1 MISVPSFPDEAQM
14 ARLTAAML
22 LEIEAIHIRP
32 DRPFTLTSGLVSPVY
47 VDCRKIISFPRVRAT
62 VMDFAAS
69 LILRRIGCEQL
80 DSIAGG
86 ETAGIPFAA
95 WLADRLG
102 LPMHYIRKKPKGFG
116 RDAQIEGT
124 PLAGQRTL
132 LVEDLAT
139 NGGSKIT
146 FCDAIRTAGGTVSDS
161 FVIFAY
167 DIFTDT
173 RLRDQGVTLHHLCC
187 WRDVLDFCQNTD
199 RLSPDDLTAVTA
211 FLDNPLDWS
220 AAHGGI
226 AGESRL

>member
-1 MISVPSFPDEAQM
+1 MISVPSFPDEARM
-14 ARLTAAML
+14 AQLTAAML

-32 DRPFTLTSGLVSPVY
+32 EAPFTLTSGLVSPVY

-69 LILRRIGCEQL
+69 LILRRVGFEQL

-95 WLADRLG
+95 WLADRLA

-116 RDAQIEGT
+116 RDAQIEGSS
-124 PLAGQRTL
+124 LDGKRTL

-146 FCDAIRTAGGTVSDS
+146 FCDAIRAAGGTVSDS

-167 DIFTDT
+167 GMFTDP

-187 WRDVLDFCQNTD
+187 WRDVLDFCHHTD

-211 FLDNPLDWS
+211 FLDNPVDWS
-220 AAHGGI
+220 SAHGGGTG
-226 AGESRL
+226 AER